1 MRITTFAAIYVGSY
15 EVSLKITEI
24 SAKRKIREIDLIRSR
39 IGIGRNIYK
48 HKKVETEVMEE
59 LCEILSEYEEIMKS
73 YRVDAYRCL
82 CRSIFKGCRKCSF
95 CLRAGSWI
103 RTGLTLQILSNSERR
118 FIGYQSVAA
127 REEFDAMTKEG
138 AAVVDV
144 GGESIQITLFSE
156 GGVVTT
162 QHLVLGTMR
171 LREQLAGIGNTVARF
186 EKQMEELINKEI
198 EVFKAMYLK
207 KRELRYLIFLG
218 DYSLE
223 LMESIQGNGEI
234 KTGKNRSLCRT
245 FKGVRQTD
253 SGRCGRAVEVVYG
266 RPAVV
271 TIHCDVPLHCT
282 GAWNRRSLGSGK

>member
-73 YRVDAYRCL
+73 YRVDAYRVY
-82 CRSIFKGCRKCSF
+82 
-95 CLRAGSWI
+95 AGAFLKDAGNVLFVLEQIRI

-138 AAVVDV
+138 AADH
-144 GGESIQITLFSE
+144 TLF
-156 GGVVTT
+156 
-162 QHLVLGTMR
+162 R
-171 LREQLAGIGNTVARF
+171 
-186 EKQMEELINKEI
+186 
-198 EVFKAMYLK
+198 
-207 KRELRYLIFLG
+207 
-218 DYSLE
+218 
-223 LMESIQGNGEI
+223 
-234 KTGKNRSLCRT
+234 
-245 FKGVRQTD
+245 
-253 SGRCGRAVEVVYG
+253 GRCGNDAAPCSWNHAFEGTACRDRKYG
-266 RPAVV
+266 CPF
-271 TIHCDVPLHCT
+271 
-282 GAWNRRSLGSGK
+282 

>member
-73 YRVDAYRCL
+73 YRVDAYRVY
-82 CRSIFKGCRKCSF
+82 
-95 CLRAGSWI
+95 AGAFLKDAGNVLFVLEQIRI

-171 LREQLAGIGNTVARF
+171 LWEQLAGIGNTVARF

-198 EVFKAMYLK
+198 
-207 KRELRYLIFLG
+207 
-218 DYSLE
+218 
-223 LMESIQGNGEI
+223 
-234 KTGKNRSLCRT
+234 
-245 FKGVRQTD
+245 
-253 SGRCGRAVEVVYG
+253 
-266 RPAVV
+266 
-271 TIHCDVPLHCT
+271 
-282 GAWNRRSLGSGK
+282 